1 MPKKQISIFALISKY
16 LNSIGIAQKDI
27 STKILASKF
36 EESCYKRPQA
46 KSNIVTA
53 NKQGSGSNETHIAIT
68 KNAWN
73 IFFSE
78 SDIQAYE
85 SDGDTR
91 ESVQPFTFFECNI
104 HHLLA
109 RRASAQST
117 NPLLGKCDPVGTYKA
132 ASVAIIK
139 GSATKWIDTNNGFTQ
154 IRLGKKTKDSSTF
167 NDFRLGIQ
175 LNDYLIM
182 LKHKYSD
189 NILAICIPSEFCS
202 KYNIISK
209 FEINQKS
216 KAEKKSK
223 MILELQADNNYLLE
237 ADEDGTDEITV
248 LKPQP
253 APKPKSGKN
262 NIKYTAKPSIGRG
275 ALKKAKYL
283 CENDPAHITFI
294 SKRSGHQYMEP
305 HHLIPLSNQ
314 GLFEN
319 NIDISPNIISLCPT
333 CHCKIHYGKKEDIKD
348 MLQRFLSNRGNE
360 LSKCGIE
367 MDIETLFA
375 LYNL

>member
-175 LNDYLIM
+175 LNNYLIM

-216 KAEKKSK
+216 KAEK
-223 MILELQADNNYLLE
+223 
-237 ADEDGTDEITV
+237 
-248 LKPQP
+248 
-253 APKPKSGKN
+253 
-262 NIKYTAKPSIGRG
+262 
-275 ALKKAKYL
+275 
-283 CENDPAHITFI
+283 
-294 SKRSGHQYMEP
+294 
-305 HHLIPLSNQ
+305 NQ
-314 GLFEN
+314 
-319 NIDISPNIISLCPT
+319 
-333 CHCKIHYGKKEDIKD
+333 K
-348 MLQRFLSNRGNE
+348 
-360 LSKCGIE
+360 
-367 MDIETLFA
+367 
-375 LYNL
+375 